1 MSTFFLTKGEKD
13 TENHK
18 QLAVR
23 VVDGYVKVS
32 SKSRF
37 WSMGNLSS
45 IGSITY
51 EGDCFKTALDAVN
64 YLLENKF

>member
-1 MSTFFLTKGEKD
+1 
-13 TENHK
+13 
-18 QLAVR
+18 
-23 VVDGYVKVS
+23 
-32 SKSRF
+32 
-37 WSMGNLSS
+37 MGNLSS